1 MKSWFQPD
9 SGGVVLIYSF
19 QQPVTGGSGQD
30 VSCELNKAIL
40 A

>member
-1 MKSWFQPD
+1 MRSWFQAD
-9 SGGVVLIYSF
+9 SGGVVLISSF
-19 QQPVTGGSGQD
+19 QQPVTGGPGED